1 MLLLSLFLKLV
12 KVNEGIKSAHI
23 MGTLSY
29 KPEVATL
36 SVEKQVKNGG
46 MEVVK
51 EYLKIDEMV
60 DFNLL

>member
-1 MLLLSLFLKLV
+1 
-12 KVNEGIKSAHI
+12 
-23 MGTLSY
+23 MGTLNY
-29 KPEVATL
+29 KPEGANL

-60 DFNLL
+60 DFNVL